1 MAEEEQQNTDT
12 LDTGAA
18 AGDGGTPAGEAAEVS
33 SQTDGEAP
41 AGDILDN
48 KGESGAD
55 SSSTGDVL
63 SDDDAAGDEG
73 VPDQYDLDLEKLG
86 VEGAQLNEE
95 QLEGYKAIA
104 KDMGLTQQQFE
115 GLAKYDIERAQAANA
130 EAVDEWNSRVNGW
143 RESARTDKEFGG
155 KEYETNVKNAMK
167 VVEQFGDDDLKA
179 LLKSPSEDNP
189 DGLAIGNHP
198 AVLRT
203 LNRIGKALSDPDLVL
218 GDDVEKSDDTDAR
231 LKRLYPSMY
240 DKSA

>member
-12 LDTGAA
+12 LDPGAA
-18 AGDGGTPAGEAAEVS
+18 GGGEGKPAGGAEEGT
-33 SQTDGEAP
+33 SQPDDGTP
-41 AGDILDN
+41 AGDILDK
-48 KGESGAD
+48 KGEDDAD

-86 VEGAQLNEE
+86 LEVDQLNEE

-104 KDMGLTQQQFE
+104 KDMGLTQKQFE
-115 GLAKYDIERAQAANA
+115 GLAKYDIERTQAANQ
-130 EAVDEWNSRVNGW
+130 EAVDEWNNRVNGW
-143 RESARTDKEFGG
+143 REAARTDKEFGG
-155 KEYETNVKNAMK
+155 KEYESNVKNAMK
-167 VVEQFGDDDLKA
+167 VVEQFGDDELKS
-179 LLKSPSEDNP
+179 LLKSPTEDNP
-189 DGLAIGNHP
+189 NGLAIGNHP

-231 LKRLYPSMY
+231 LRRLYPSMY